1 MALLKD
7 YFAKCEWD
15 SPILYVITAEMV
27 QSFAED
33 NLGRELT
40 NQEIERVHYSMIEND
55 KAYHDL
61 ISFIVTS
68 AEDAM
73 NTNDNDWKSIDENYN
88 NRKTLEIING
98 YPIGEDN

>member
-27 QSFAED
+27 QSFAES
-33 NLGRELT
+33 NLGRKLT
-40 NQEIERVHYSMIEND
+40 NEEIERVHYSMVEND
-55 KAYHDL
+55 RAYHDL

-73 NTNDNDWKSIDENYN
+73 NTNDNDWKSIDEDYN

-98 YPIGEDN
+98 YPIGVAN

>member
-7 YFAKCEWD
+7 YLAKFKWD
-15 SPILYVITAEMV
+15 SPILYVITADMV
-27 QSFAED
+27 QSFVED
-33 NLGRELT
+33 NFGRKLT
-40 NQEIERVHYSMIEND
+40 NQEIERVHYSMMDND
-55 KAYHDL
+55 NAYRNL
-61 ISFIVTS
+61 VTFIITS

-73 NTNDNDWKSIDENYN
+73 NTDDNDWSGIDEDYN

>member
-7 YFAKCEWD
+7 YFAKCKWD

-27 QSFAED
+27 QSLAED
-33 NLGRELT
+33 NLGCELT
-40 NQEIERVHYSMIEND
+40 NQEIERVHYSMMEND

-61 ISFIVTS
+61 ISFIITS
-68 AEDAM
+68 AEDAI
-73 NTNDNDWKSIDENYN
+73 NTDDNNWSGVDEIYN

>member
-7 YFAKCEWD
+7 YLAKFKWD
-15 SPILYVITAEMV
+15 SPILYVITADMV
-27 QSFAED
+27 QSFVED
-33 NLGRELT
+33 NFGRKLT
-40 NQEIERVHYSMIEND
+40 NQEIERVHYSMMDND
-55 KAYHDL
+55 NAYHNL
-61 ISFIVTS
+61 VTFIITS

-73 NTNDNDWKSIDENYN
+73 NTDDNDWSGIDEDYN